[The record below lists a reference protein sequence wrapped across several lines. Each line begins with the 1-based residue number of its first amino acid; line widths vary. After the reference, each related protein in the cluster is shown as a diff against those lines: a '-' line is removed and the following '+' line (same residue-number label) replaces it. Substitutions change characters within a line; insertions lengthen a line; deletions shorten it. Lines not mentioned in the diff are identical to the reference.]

1 MRTDDF
7 VVTGWRGGTYGLRVL
22 SAGYSIFLQHQ
33 GRLEQ
38 EVLFVELP
46 GTSAP
51 LRIKRNL
58 SRSFWR
64 SCPEVRAAKI
74 GQWMRS
80 RGDAPWPSGKPPR
93 YRAYL
98 YVGEEITLRLN

>member
-7 VVTGWRGGTYGLRVL
+7 FVTGWRGGTCGLRVL

-33 GRLEQ
+33 RRLEQ
-38 EVLFVELP
+38 EALIVELP

-51 LRIKRNL
+51 LRINL

-80 RGDAPWPSGKPPR
+80 RGDAPWPPGQPPR
-93 YRAYL
+93 YRAHL
-98 YVGEEITLRLN
+98 DVGEEITLRLN